1 MSNTYW
7 VELPLT
13 AQGRR
18 QPMDNL
24 VRQLHEAGFMARRIR
39 DFCTG
44 ASEKELYLEN
54 PSDDSYVNRVL
65 VCRVSGNGSRMALR
79 AYAERHA
86 DLFRP
91 VREHGNRA
99 SERDGS
105 YLQYL
110 LREIRDSNARSIHS
124 SGSVA
129 DRTEENRP
137 CHTDWKD
144 IDRTLRPY
152 QLKAKEDVLRAWNG
166 SRHVMLQMPTGT
178 GKTRLFVSLIADIRR
193 HNPDAKVLIVT
204 HRKEL
209 VEQISRSLS
218 EHYHL
223 PHGIL
228 NGSGSRNV
236 QADILVGSIQTLA
249 RRTGNCKS
257 ATAKWSEVKVLGEK
271 ADRMRKLCRKRLAI
285 AEETCRDFV
294 GELVRVIEALRGA
307 CPLSRIE
314 EAGEKLLQA
323 RTPSAQEN
331 LLVLIHD
338 ELRSL
343 TESRVQITG
352 YSRTDYIIVDEAHH
366 ALAPSYQKLWE
377 VYPEAR
383 ILGVTAT
390 PCRLRKASFTGLFD
404 TLVESQPMQAFI
416 REGYLADYRYYTVSN
431 KRAMIRQVNRLTRF
445 NAEGDYLAGDLDA
458 CCNREE
464 EISFL
469 VDCYENFAAGR
480 KGIVYAVNRSHGERI
495 AERFREQGVTALS
508 IDCGT
513 PADERARTL
522 ENFRTGNLQILVNV
536 ELFTEGFDCPGIRFV
551 MLARPTRSLALY
563 LQQVGRALRPS
574 PGGEEVVI
582 LDTAGLH
589 GRFGLPDR
597 KREWATLFKGERS
610 KREDYNRPLGYEGAE
625 AVGKLLVDV
634 SRSRI
639 TESANVETTP
649 YGWSVYHIMDKL
661 NLMDRYGN
669 AILKKHLL
677 KDLKRDADGNYS
689 AWLGI
694 REYGCREGHFIRFT
708 PDLALI
714 PDNTFEV
721 NGCRFHAFP
730 LQGTAGRR
738 EYTLSL
744 ELESQR
750 YSKVYSWNTEWAVM
764 VSEDGIYY
772 YTCPNLYPQ
781 VNECKVSLIND
792 EPYLF
797 TRDFIVGK
805 NSGSHFYRR
814 LPHGL
819 YLYYRREGEE
829 DVLYNAQLE
838 PLWRGGKI
846 EVLNEGMVLHDT
858 DGKSRKVEYL
868 DVLFGNVA
876 V

>member
-1 MSNTYW
+1 
-7 VELPLT
+7 
-13 AQGRR
+13 
-18 QPMDNL
+18 MDNL
-24 VRQLHEAGFMARRIR
+24 VRQLHAAGFLARRIR

-54 PSDDSYVNRVL
+54 PGDDSYVNRVL

-79 AYAERHA
+79 AYAECHA

-91 VREHGNRA
+91 VREHGSRA

-110 LREIRDSNARSIHS
+110 LREIRDSNARSIRS
-124 SGSVA
+124 SGNVA

-152 QLKAKEDVLRAWNG
+152 QLKAKEDILRVWND

-193 HNPDAKVLIVT
+193 HNPKARVLIVT
-204 HRKEL
+204 HRREL

-249 RRTGNCKS
+249 RRTG
-257 ATAKWSEVKVLGEK
+257 KWSGVKALGEK
-271 ADRMRKLCRKRLAI
+271 ADRMRKLCRKKQLITPEA
-285 AEETCRDFV
+285 CHDFV
-294 GELVRVIEALRGA
+294 GELVRVIGSPRGS

-352 YSRTDYIIVDEAHH
+352 HSKTDYIIVDEAHH
-366 ALAPSYQKLWE
+366 ALAPSYRKLWE
-377 VYPEAR
+377 VYPEAK

-390 PCRLRKASFTGLFD
+390 PCRLRRVSFTSLFD
-404 TLVESQPMQAFI
+404 MLVESQPMQEFI
-416 REGYLADYRYYTVSN
+416 REGYLANYRYFTASN
-431 KRAMIRQVNRLTRF
+431 KRAVIQHVNRLTRF
-445 NAEGDYLAGDLDA
+445 NADGDYLAGDLDA

-469 VDCYENFAAGR
+469 VDCHKTYADGK

-495 AERFREQGVTALS
+495 AERFRERGVTALS
-508 IDCGT
+508 IDCKT
-513 PADERARTL
+513 PADERARAL
-522 ENFRTGNLQILVNV
+522 EDFREGRLKILVNV
-536 ELFTEGFDCPGIRFV
+536 ELFTEGFDCPSIGFV
-551 MLARPTRSLALY
+551 MLARPTRSLVLY
-563 LQQVGRALRPS
+563 LQQVGRALRPT
-574 PGGEEVVI
+574 PDGEDVLI

-597 KREWATLFKGERS
+597 KRDWAALFKGERS

-625 AVGKLLVDV
+625 AVGKLLVEV
-634 SRSRI
+634 SCKRI
-639 TESANVETTP
+639 MDSANVEATP
-649 YGWSVYHIMDKL
+649 HGWSIYHVTDKL
-661 NLMDRYGN
+661 NIIDRHGN
-669 AILKKHLL
+669 AVLKEHLL
-677 KDLKRDADGNYS
+677 QDLKRDADGNYS

-694 REYGCREGHFIRFT
+694 RESGCRDGRRIRFT

-714 PDNTFEV
+714 PDNVFEV
-721 NGCRFHAFP
+721 NGCRVYSFRP
-730 LQGTAGRR
+730 CKTAKSPALTPDTPER

-744 ELESQR
+744 DLESRR
-750 YSKVYSWNTEWAVM
+750 YMKIYAWNTEWVVM
-764 VSEDGIYY
+764 RAEDDTYR
-772 YTCPNLYPQ
+772 YTDRNLYPR
-781 VNECKVSLIND
+781 VKECKVSLIND

-805 NSGSHFYRR
+805 NSSGHFFRR

-819 YLYYRREGEE
+819 YLYYRHEGKE

-846 EVLNEGMVLHDT
+846 EALNEGMVLHDT
-858 DGKSRKVEYL
+858 DGKSRKVEYMDL
-868 DVLFGNVA
+868 LFGNVN